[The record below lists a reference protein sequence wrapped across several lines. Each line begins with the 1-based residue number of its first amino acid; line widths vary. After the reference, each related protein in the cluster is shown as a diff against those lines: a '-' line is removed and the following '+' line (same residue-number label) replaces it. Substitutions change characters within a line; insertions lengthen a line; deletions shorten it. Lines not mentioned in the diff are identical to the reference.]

1 MFSTT
6 NSQHAPSSNGKAVAG
21 EKLVHGDS
29 ACGGC
34 GDGEAQRVAKVE
46 EGNAAA
52 VGGLETPGNAVAR

>member
-1 MFSTT
+1 
-6 NSQHAPSSNGKAVAG
+6 VI
-21 EKLVHGDS
+21 HGDS

-52 VGGLETPGNAVAR
+52 VGELERWRLCGQDICSCKVSGVGTVGQLREEQVW